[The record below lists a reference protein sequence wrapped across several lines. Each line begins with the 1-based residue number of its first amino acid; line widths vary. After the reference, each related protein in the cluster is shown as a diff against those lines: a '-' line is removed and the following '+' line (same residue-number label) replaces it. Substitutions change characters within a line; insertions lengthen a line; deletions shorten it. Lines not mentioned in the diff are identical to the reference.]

1 MPEKQVGK
9 RIPEK
14 ELVEHWQILG
24 SLWFAVITSDTVVGV
39 QGEKGQQSQV
49 TLIAS
54 SQQGP
59 LEELLKDHLILQ
71 ATDVKLRVFFLTTLV
86 SCCMCGF
93 TIQFLSL
100 DIIFCIT
107 KYF

>member
-24 SLWFAVITSDTVVGV
+24 SLWFAVITSDTVVGM

-54 SQQGP
+54 SQQGRTSGGTFERSLNTQGYRFKRITAAVQSEESRRGEKINVQKVEQTRLG
-59 LEELLKDHLILQ
+59 LE
-71 ATDVKLRVFFLTTLV
+71 
-86 SCCMCGF
+86 
-93 TIQFLSL
+93 
-100 DIIFCIT
+100 
-107 KYF
+107 